1 MIPSSIDLY
10 NLEKRAAGSATRSI
24 RSGIRSAIQKT
35 TYAKPSGVA
44 LSAAGSRAVFKDKRL
59 QRVTIKAPHY
69 IFKQHYGFEG
79 KKKNGIMMRLRST
92 GVINIALDQTN
103 VLETLANQIGNIRA
117 SQVESAINFER
128 NANAQY
134 KTR

>member
-1 MIPSSIDLY
+1 MIPSAIDLY
-10 NLEKRAAGSATRSI
+10 NLEKQAAGNATRSI
-24 RSGIRSAIQKT
+24 RSGIRNAISKT
-35 TYAKPSGVA
+35 TYKRTGDA
-44 LSAAGSRAVFKDKRL
+44 LNLAGSRAVFKDNRL

-128 NANAQY
+128 RANAEY